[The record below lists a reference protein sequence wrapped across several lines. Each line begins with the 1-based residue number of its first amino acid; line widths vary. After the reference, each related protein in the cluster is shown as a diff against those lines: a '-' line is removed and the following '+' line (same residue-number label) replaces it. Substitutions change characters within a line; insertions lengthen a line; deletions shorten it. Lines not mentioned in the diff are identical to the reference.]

1 MTQNDFDFIA
11 SALSAKRDSLLREIA
26 ENDAYRKAAEEKAA
40 KEKAKAEKQAST
52 KTKKG
57 ETN

>member
-11 SALSAKRDSLLREIA
+11 SALTSKCGTLLREIA
-26 ENDAYRKAAEEKAA
+26 DNDAYRKNAEEKAM
-40 KEKAKAEKQAST
+40 KEAAKAEKQ

-57 ETN
+57 ENN

>member
-11 SALSAKRDSLLREIA
+11 SALTVKCSTLLREIA
-26 ENDAYRKAAEEKAA
+26 ENDAYRRASEEKAA
-40 KEKAKAEKQAST
+40 KEKAKAEKQAPT

-57 ETN
+57 ENN